1 MALRAFFE
9 NPLLGGFGGE
19 SSGLGI
25 SGKIEA
31 SCKGGRRRRRGISA
45 CRKTHFTIAGED
57 DSFAQIV
64 KELVDN
70 AVDACYSASQQ
81 ELRQGT
87 ETRRVKARTRSSNS
101 KRIHRCSPSRTVRRV
116 RVVLEPEMP
125 PCLKS
130 ASPGPSDD
138 EESDDEL
145 LRVTVTDN
153 GCGMENIQDCV
164 TAFHTSKGAVIQE
177 QQTAGRHGMGLTLC
191 LLHAQRLVG
200 ESCTVITSATSLQ
213 NVWTRAKYVVD
224 AGDDAIIC
232 VFKEQTEK
240 KNSPTESGTA
250 VSLLLPVSH
259 FIILSLTFFY
269 VTHELKLSPFSPRL
283 MMNREGLLL
292 AVHGQG

>member
-25 SGKIEA
+25 IGRIDA
-31 SCKGGRRRRRGISA
+31 NCKGGKKGRKEISA
-45 CRKTHFTIAGED
+45 SRKTHVTIVGED

-70 AVDACYSASQQ
+70 AVDACFSASQQ

-87 ETRRVKARTRSSNS
+87 ETRRAKARTRSSDS
-101 KRIHRCSPSRTVRRV
+101 KKIRRCSLSTTVRRV

-125 PCLKS
+125 PCLES

-138 EESDDEL
+138 EESGDEL

-164 TAFHTSKGAVIQE
+164 TAFHTSKATVNQE
-177 QQTAGRHGMGLTLC
+177 QQTAGRYGMGLTLC

-200 ESCTVITSATSLQ
+200 ESCTVITSATSFQ
-213 NVWTRAKYVVD
+213 KTWTRAKYVVD
-224 AGDDAIIC
+224 AGDDAITC
-232 VFKEQTEK
+232 VFNEQTQK

-259 FIILSLTFFY
+259 FHNLVAYF
-269 VTHELKLSPFSPRL
+269 
-283 MMNREGLLL
+283 LLRNS
-292 AVHGQG
+292 